1 MNINIIGVSELKWIE
16 RVNLIQ
22 RTIIYTTVDK
32 NCLQEMESIKESEM
46 QYLGAILKMTELS
59 CFPRQAIEYHSN
71 PSLCPYHRC

>member
-32 NCLQEMESIKESEM
+32 NCLQEME
-46 QYLGAILKMTELS
+46 
-59 CFPRQAIEYHSN
+59 
-71 PSLCPYHRC
+71 